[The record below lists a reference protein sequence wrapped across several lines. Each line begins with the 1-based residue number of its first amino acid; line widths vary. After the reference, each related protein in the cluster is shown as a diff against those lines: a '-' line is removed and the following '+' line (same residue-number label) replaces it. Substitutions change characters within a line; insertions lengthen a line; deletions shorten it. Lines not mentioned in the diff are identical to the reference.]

1 MAATT
6 TAKAIAKPTA
16 RAGRPARARTA
27 PSAPRIDVRELRALE
42 RKGEYD
48 VLIRGL
54 RERIHDNRRV
64 LTNGWVKG
72 WCGRR
77 WRDLFLTEAAK
88 DERAVSVAS
97 RRVGVR
103 GTPLSVRIG
112 PDKRPFRQRIAER
125 FLTQDIDDWKLEL
138 PPGPRLRK
146 PKTTLLFCPG
156 FVNTFVPVQA
166 LAPELAIL
174 EEAYGMRVLRARA
187 HPVRGCEANMVD
199 IMDAIERGRGLDAI
213 GEPIERPRKPK
224 DFFMLGYSK
233 GTPDALTVLANH
245 PELAPRVRSLVC
257 WAGAVGGSYSAD
269 DVYGAIKD
277 LRVDLGPAS
286 TPVLTLIKALLP
298 VAQLEGLIERSE
310 EWDLKTAVRDL
321 TTTERARFLRRHAKA
336 LDELDIPI
344 FNVVTVAGPLE
355 VPFFQ
360 VQASIDIG
368 RKSGPNDMQVAVPH
382 SQMTTPMAT
391 TLAVLHAHHWDLAM
405 EPFPQ
410 HMRLGSPNLDHPFPR
425 LAAVVATVLLQAEL
439 GLVD

>member
-1 MAATT
+1 MATKT
-6 TAKAIAKPTA
+6 MKTA
-16 RAGRPARARTA
+16 
-27 PSAPRIDVRELRALE
+27 SHDVRQLRASD
-42 RKGEYD
+42 RKGDYD
-48 VLIRGL
+48 AVIKGL
-54 RERIHDNRRV
+54 RERIGADRRV
-64 LTNGWVKG
+64 LTNKWAKD

-97 RRVGVR
+97 KRLGVPA
-103 GTPLSVRIG
+103 TPLSVRVG

-125 FLTQDIDDWKLEL
+125 FLDRDIDDWRLEL
-138 PPGPRLRK
+138 PPPPRLRK

-166 LAPELAIL
+166 LAPEFAIL
-174 EEAYGMRVLRARA
+174 EETYGMRVLRARS
-187 HPVRGCEANMVD
+187 HPVRGCEANMAD
-199 IMDAIERGRGLDAI
+199 LLDAIERGRGLDAT
-213 GEPIERPRKPK
+213 GQPVERPRKPK

-233 GTPDALTVLANH
+233 GIPDALVLLAAH

-257 WAGAVGGSYSAD
+257 WAGAVGGSFSAD

-298 VAQLEGLIERSE
+298 VAQLDGLVERTE

-321 TTTERARFLRRHAKA
+321 TTTERGRFLRRHGKA
-336 LDELDIPI
+336 IDALDIPI
-344 FNVVTVAGPLE
+344 FNVVTVASPLE

-410 HMRLGSPNLDHPFPR
+410 RMRLGSPNLDHPFPR
-425 LAAVVATVLLQAEL
+425 LAAVTATVQLQAEL
-439 GLVD
+439 GLLD